1 MKPQIR
7 TAATLLIC
15 LPLLWQCVAS
25 DQEMRSM
32 NLRYYSLKSRIDA
45 LESSSQKQYARLAND
60 MDRLR
65 NEFMQ
70 VKATIEEETHVAR
83 QLQEDKKATSSR
95 IDRRLQDLDRE
106 YQGALAEVRK
116 EMHRLVSTLK
126 NEVEAIKKTRLQ
138 EAALQAEK
146 AAMAAEKARKQA
158 LAAQVERQHVKQ
170 AEQPQK
176 ITPRITKKKTAAAP
190 PTSTPI
196 RNKTDETAAAAST
209 SAQIRNKTDETASG
223 TPPQYRQGLELF
235 RNKEFDKAFL
245 AFSTYLEK
253 NPGTPLEADVRFLI
267 GETLYEQGKFDIAIL
282 EYQKIIDN
290 FPYHDKAAA
299 ALMKQAMCFEKNN
312 DAMTARILYERLI
325 QAYPKSVYAKDAEK
339 KMRALKK

>member
-7 TAATLLIC
+7 TAAILLIC

-25 DQEMRSM
+25 DQEMKSM
-32 NLRYYSLKSRIDA
+32 NLRYYSLKSRVDA

-116 EMHRLVSTLK
+116 EMHRHVSTLK

-146 AAMAAEKARKQA
+146 AAMAAEEARKQA
-158 LAAQVERQHVKQ
+158 LAAQIERQHVKQ

-176 ITPRITKKKTAAAP
+176 IAPRITKKKTAAAP
-190 PTSTPI
+190 PT
-196 RNKTDETAAAAST
+196 N
-209 SAQIRNKTDETASG
+209 AQIRNKTDETASG